1 MYKTE
6 NKSRNNSQT
15 TLLINMEIHT
25 RSLSEGDESSFSGKV
40 GTVQQGNAAFRKNL
54 GVSPD
59 F

>member
-15 TLLINMEIHT
+15 ILLINMEINT

-40 GTVQQGNAAFRKNL
+40 GAVQQGNAAFCKNL